1 MAKEYKRTDR
11 VADYLRKELATLI
24 QFGMRDPR
32 VDMVSITEVE
42 VSKDLAYARVYFTVL
57 GKDSEDEVKDSAEA
71 LNRAAGFMRSQLSK
85 DSSMRMV
92 PQLKFLFDK
101 SVGRGRYMEDLIGRP
116 NVTLLRYED
125 MVVDLEGWLR
135 KITMKFDSGADPAL
149 IDRLRA
155 KYAPTLDV
163 SREDKWAHRRKIT
176 PGDFREKLR
185 PETIDRLNAVFND
198 TITRLDYPM

>member
-32 VDMVSITEVE
+32 VAMVSITEVE

-57 GKDSEDEVKDSAEA
+57 GKDSEDEAKDSAEA

-101 SVGRGRYMEDLIGRP
+101 SVGRGRYMEDLIGRA
-116 NVTLLRYED
+116 VAAD
-125 MVVDLEGWLR
+125 
-135 KITMKFDSGADPAL
+135 GA
-149 IDRLRA
+149 
-155 KYAPTLDV
+155 
-163 SREDKWAHRRKIT
+163 REDSQAN
-176 PGDFREKLR
+176 E
-185 PETIDRLNAVFND
+185 
-198 TITRLDYPM
+198 